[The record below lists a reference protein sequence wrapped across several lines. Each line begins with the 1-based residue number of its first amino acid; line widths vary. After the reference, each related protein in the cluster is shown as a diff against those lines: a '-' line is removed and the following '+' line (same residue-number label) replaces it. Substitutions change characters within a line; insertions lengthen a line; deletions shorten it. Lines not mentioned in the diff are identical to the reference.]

1 MYAKRVQIINCGP
14 IAGLDIEFPFSEELP
29 KPIVLVGSNG
39 SGKSILLSQIVN
51 ALVSAKDLAYPESPE
66 LAPNRVFKVRDAN
79 YIRGTADSNFARVDF
94 EEGLFV
100 SEAVLRDLRKNY
112 DSMPAV
118 FASDDAKVAWDKIQ
132 PEEHDYFDHS
142 TLRSNLNKLREI
154 FSKNCVLYFPSN
166 RFEEPAWLNEEN
178 LNAQAEYVYLAHVQ
192 GSTTR
197 RIINYSPL
205 RENQNWLFSVAY
217 DQFVFEG
224 KRETVFQP
232 DREGNQNPIV
242 AIVELAG
249 PATRLLSYAIEV
261 AKLILQNDQFQRF
274 GIGYRHNRKVSI
286 EGVEGRLVPNI
297 FQLSSGETALLN
309 MFYSILRD
317 FDWCGTSLTDITDVR
332 GIVVVDEIDLHL
344 HAVHQ
349 HEVLPAL
356 MRMLPKVQFIVT
368 SHSPLFVLGM
378 AQTFGEDGFVLYR
391 MPQGQ
396 RISPEEFTEFGDAY
410 HAFAT
415 TSKFSD
421 DIRAA
426 VRDAH
431 SPILYME
438 GKTDIQYLR
447 KAAELL
453 KKKATLEEV
462 EIQEGGGAGGLTNI
476 WRALL
481 KLSGSLVPRKVVVLF
496 DCDYSEEPDTKG
508 NRFKRKIPRQYEHP
522 IEKGIENLFS
532 RGTFDKAL
540 THNKAFI
547 NVEQER
553 TAVYDGEE
561 RLLPERWTVNDK
573 QKTGLCDWLCENGTA
588 EDFQHFH
595 AIFDLLEEPLSSLM
609 NEPCNS
615 A

>member
-66 LAPNRVFKVRDAN
+66 LATNRVFKVRDAN

-154 FSKNCVLYFPSN
+154 FSKNCILYFPSN

-232 DREGNQNPIV
+232 DREGNQKPIE

-249 PATRLLSYAIEV
+249 PATRLLSYAMEV

-317 FDWCGTSLTDITDVR
+317 FDWCGTSLIDITDVR

-356 MRMLPKVQFIVT
+356 MRMFPKVQFIVT

-410 HAFAT
+410 RAFAT

-481 KLSGSLVPRKVVVLF
+481 RLSGSLVPRKVVVLF

-508 NRFKRKIPRQYEHP
+508 NRFKRKIPHQYEHP

-532 RGTFDKAL
+532 RGTFGKAL

-588 EDFQHFH
+588 EDFQYFH